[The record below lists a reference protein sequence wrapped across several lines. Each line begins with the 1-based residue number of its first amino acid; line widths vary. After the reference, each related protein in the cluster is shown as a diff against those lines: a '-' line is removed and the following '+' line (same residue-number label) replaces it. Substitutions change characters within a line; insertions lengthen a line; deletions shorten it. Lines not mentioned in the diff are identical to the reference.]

1 MAKTYFILT
10 WSKVSK
16 HKQFLP
22 VHELFVGRREEKGTR
37 KKESLSAWPKK
48 LPNTTSLHIHY
59 TPPTLLHLRGGGDG
73 EKTKLGDGLKTKSG
87 TLSSQGSAW
96 IESTPLGF
104 RKGSLTWSVHTISL
118 SVADLWKSLLGVP
131 GEPR

>member
-10 WSKVSK
+10 WSKLSK
-16 HKQFLP
+16 HKQFLS

-59 TPPTLLHLRGGGDG
+59 TPLHFSTFAMG
-73 EKTKLGDGLKTKSG
+73 EMERKLS
-87 TLSSQGSAW
+87 
-96 IESTPLGF
+96 
-104 RKGSLTWSVHTISL
+104 
-118 SVADLWKSLLGVP
+118 
-131 GEPR
+131 